1 MNKVFLSGN
10 LTRDIELKQTTSGKS
25 YARIGIAVKRPFSKD
40 KDAVDFLDL
49 IAWEK
54 TAEFMNK
61 YMGKGSRVL
70 VECRARKSDY
80 TDKDGNKRSTVEF
93 IIDQVEFAGGDKR
106 NSDSKPKA
114 RDEFD
119 GEPVPDDF
127 DSPF

>member
-49 IAWEK
+49 VAWEK
-54 TAEFMNK
+54 TAEFMSK

-70 VECRARKSDY
+70 VESRAQKSEY
-80 TDKDGNKRSTVEF
+80 KDKDGNKRYSVEF
-93 IIDQVEFAGGDKR
+93 IVDNVEFAGGDKR
-106 NSDSKPKA
+106 NSGGSKP
-114 RDEFD
+114 RDDFE
-119 GEPVPDDF
+119 GEDLPPGF

>member
-40 KDAVDFLDL
+40 KDAVDFLNL
-49 IAWEK
+49 VVWEK

-70 VECRARKSDY
+70 VEGRIQTGSY
-80 TDKDGNKRSTVEF
+80 EKDGTKFNTFDIVV
-93 IIDQVEFAGGDKR
+93 DNVEFAGGDKR
-106 NSDSKPKA
+106 NFGGSKP
-114 RDEFD
+114 RDDFE
-119 GEPVPDDF
+119 GEDLPPGF

>member
-10 LTRDIELKQTTSGKS
+10 LTRDIELKETQSGKS
-25 YARIGIAVKRPFSKD
+25 YARVGIAVKRPFSKD

-70 VECRARKSDY
+70 VECRAQKSEY
-80 TDKDGNKRSTVEF
+80 KDKDGNKRSAVEF

-106 NSDSKPKA
+106 NSDSKPKTH
-114 RDEFD
+114 DGFD

>member
-10 LTRDIELKQTTSGKS
+10 LTRDVDVKQTQSGKS

-49 IAWEK
+49 VAWEK
-54 TAEFMNK
+54 TAEFMSK

-70 VECRARKSDY
+70 VESRAQKSEY
-80 TDKDGNKRSTVEF
+80 KDKDGNKRYSVEF
-93 IIDQVEFAGGDKR
+93 IVDNVEFAGGDKR
-106 NSDSKPKA
+106 NSGGGSKP
-114 RDEFD
+114 RDDFE
-119 GEPVPDDF
+119 GEDLPPGF

>member
-10 LTRDIELKQTTSGKS
+10 LTRDIELKKTQSGKS

-70 VECRARKSDY
+70 VECRAQKSEY
-80 TDKDGNKRSTVEF
+80 KDKDGNKRSAVEF
-93 IIDQVEFAGGDKR
+93 IVDNVEFAG
-106 NSDSKPKA
+106 DSKRKDSDP

>member
-1 MNKVFLSGN
+1 MNKCIFSGN
-10 LTRDIELKQTTSGKS
+10 LTRDIELKETQSGKS
-25 YARIGIAVKRPFSKD
+25 YARIGIAVKRTFSKD

-54 TAEFMNK
+54 TAEFMSK

-70 VECRARKSDY
+70 VECRAQKSEY
-80 TDKDGNKRSTVEF
+80 KGKDGNKRSAVEF
-93 IIDQVEFAGGDKR
+93 IIDQVEFAGDSKR
-106 NSDSKPKA
+106 KDSKP

-119 GEPVPDDF
+119 GEPVPDNF

>member
-10 LTRDIELKQTTSGKS
+10 LTRDIELKETQSGKS

-40 KDAVDFLDL
+40 KDAVDFLNLVVWD
-49 IAWEK
+49 K

-70 VECRARKSDY
+70 VEGRIQTGSY
-80 TDKDGNKRSTVEF
+80 EKDGTKFNTFDIVV
-93 IIDQVEFAGGDKR
+93 DNVEFAGGDKR
-106 NSDSKPKA
+106 DSKPKA

>member
-10 LTRDIELKQTTSGKS
+10 LTRDIELKKTQSGKS

-61 YMGKGSRVL
+61 YMGKGSHVL
-70 VECRARKSDY
+70 VECRAQKSEY
-80 TDKDGNKRSTVEF
+80 KDKDGNKRSAVEF
-93 IIDQVEFAGGDKR
+93 IVDNVEFAG
-106 NSDSKPKA
+106 DSKRKDSDP

>member
-10 LTRDIELKQTTSGKS
+10 LTRDIVLKETLSGKS

-40 KDAVDFLDL
+40 KDAVDFFDL
-49 IAWEK
+49 VVWEK
-54 TAEFMNK
+54 TAEFMSK

-70 VECRARKSDY
+70 VECHARKSDY
-80 TDKDGNKRSTVEF
+80 TDKDGNKRSAVEF
-93 IIDQVEFAGGDKR
+93 IIDNVEFAGDSKR
-106 NSDSKPKA
+106 NADSKP